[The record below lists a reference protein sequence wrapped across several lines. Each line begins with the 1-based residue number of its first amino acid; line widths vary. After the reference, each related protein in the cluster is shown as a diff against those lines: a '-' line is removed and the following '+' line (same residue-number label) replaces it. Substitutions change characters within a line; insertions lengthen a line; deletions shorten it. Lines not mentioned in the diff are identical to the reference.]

1 MSFAGWMIF
10 IAIVVPV
17 VGALIYF
24 LADDA
29 LIRVDPG
36 KLGLLVIKGR
46 ATDKT
51 LQPGPHFVP
60 AFRRMTV
67 VEYPSLELSFRAG
80 DFDASGD
87 VDSDFQHSGPAVR
100 ATLGDG
106 ADASIA
112 FTVRFRLDPVAL
124 RAICGDP
131 LHADRARTYTFVEA
145 IGRPTVT

>member
-1 MSFAGWMIF
+1 MRRIHHPAWVMTAPWGAGIVNWQAPRMEGFHMSFAGWMIF
-10 IAIVVPV
+10 IAIVVPI

-67 VEYPSLELSFRAG
+67 EEYPSLELSYR
-80 DFDASGD
+80 
-87 VDSDFQHSGPAVR
+87 
-100 ATLGDG
+100 
-106 ADASIA
+106 
-112 FTVRFRLDPVAL
+112 
-124 RAICGDP
+124 
-131 LHADRARTYTFVEA
+131 
-145 IGRPTVT
+145 